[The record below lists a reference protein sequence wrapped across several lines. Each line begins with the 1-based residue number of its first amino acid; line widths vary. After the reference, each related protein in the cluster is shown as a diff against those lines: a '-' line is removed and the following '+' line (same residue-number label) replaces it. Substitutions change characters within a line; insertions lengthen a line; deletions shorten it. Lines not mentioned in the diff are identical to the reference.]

1 VVLYGLGGMGKTQLA
16 LKYAAEFS
24 DRFSA
29 VLCVDGS
36 SEMSARL
43 GFRDIAQRYVDA
55 AMEIYDPEECQRCLQ
70 KLQLA
75 SFVRPDRQV
84 SREGFQLA
92 KITKVVTGIFE
103 QDGNNKW
110 LLIIDNMDD
119 LDEFPI
125 QDFLPKTP
133 ARRVIITTRLTAA
146 IRLGYGIEVDAIEEE
161 DAVSILLNNARL
173 RAPTNSGISPFINLA
188 RHLH

>member
-1 VVLYGLGGMGKTQLA
+1 
-16 LKYAAEFS
+16 
-24 DRFSA
+24 
-29 VLCVDGS
+29 
-36 SEMSARL
+36 
-43 GFRDIAQRYVDA
+43 
-55 AMEIYDPEECQRCLQ
+55 
-70 KLQLA
+70 
-75 SFVRPDRQV
+75 
-84 SREGFQLA
+84 
-92 KITKVVTGIFE
+92 
-103 QDGNNKW
+103 
-110 LLIIDNMDD
+110 MDD

>member
-1 VVLYGLGGMGKTQLA
+1 MGKTQLA

-43 GFRDIAQRYVDA
+43 GFREIAQRYVDA
-55 AMEIYDPEECQRCLQ
+55 AMETHNPEERQRCLQ

-75 SFVRPDRQV
+75 SFVLPDGQV
-84 SREGFQLA
+84 SRDSLQLA
-92 KITKVVTGIFE
+92 KITKLVTGIFE

-133 ARRVIITTRLTAA
+133 ARRVIITIRLTAA

-173 RAPTNSGISPFINLA
+173 RAPTNSGISPFIDLA